1 MLNSI
6 LPCNWEIF
14 ISPGNGC
21 DREIHQAVGE
31 MKHFVGEIQQ
41 TVWELKHF
49 FGEMKQICWGNEA
62 N

>member
-21 DREIHQAVGE
+21 DEEGGGEGEGELEEEEARAV
-31 MKHFVGEIQQ
+31 QR
-41 TVWELKHF
+41 
-49 FGEMKQICWGNEA
+49 
-62 N
+62 